1 MKLLI
6 IGSLTALL
14 IGCASAEQRMESRAD
29 YRDAQV
35 EAIRVQAEQATARR
49 SSQDLADAAM
59 WQSLA
64 EAVKANPESASHF
77 AIVMAVAASNGN
89 NGQPQGATAMATLK
103 SEREVLPIDYIK
115 AVAPALIG
123 TLGNVGTA
131 AIAAD
136 QIKESIKAN
145 RDIRITEAQVDG
157 KMWDTLTAGFGEAGD
172 NTNIIINGSDDLGQ
186 QAGDAIVDDQF
197 PVDDEPVDTTDPA
210 DDVTDPDPTDPD
222 PADDVVDPDPS
233 EPDPADNGDEIE
245 CSVVMFSPKPPECL

>member
-6 IGSLTALL
+6 IGPLTALL
-14 IGCASAEQRMESRAD
+14 VGCASAEQRMESRAD
-29 YRDAQV
+29 YRDSQV
-35 EAIRVQAEQATARR
+35 EAIKVQAEQATARR

-89 NGQPQGATAMATLK
+89 NGSPQGATAMATLK

-157 KMWDTLTAGFGEAGD
+157 KMWDTLTEGFGEAGD
-172 NTNIIINGSDDLGQ
+172 NIIINGSDDLGE

-197 PVDDEPVDTTDPA
+197 PVDDDPA
-210 DDVTDPDPTDPD
+210 DDPADDTVDPD
-222 PADDVVDPDPS
+222 PAID
-233 EPDPADNGDEIE
+233 EPDYDGDEVV
-245 CSVVMFSPKPPECL
+245 CSNVMFSPKPPECL

>member
-1 MKLLI
+1 MTGIVMKLLI
-6 IGSLTALL
+6 IAPLAVL

-35 EAIRVQAEQATARR
+35 EAIKVQAEQATARR

-77 AIVMAVAASNGN
+77 AIVMAVAASNGKN
-89 NGQPQGATAMATLK
+89 SEPQGATAMATLK
-103 SEREVLPIDYIK
+103 SEREVLPIDYVK

-172 NTNIIINGSDDLGQ
+172 NANIIINGSDELGD
-186 QAGDAIVDDQF
+186 QAGDSIVDDQF
-197 PVDDEPVDTTDPA
+197 PTDEEPVDEEPVDTTE
-210 DDVTDPDPTDPD
+210 PD
-222 PADDVVDPDPS
+222 PADDVVDPDPVD
-233 EPDPADNGDEIE
+233 PDPADNGDEID
-245 CSVVMFSPKPPECL
+245 CNVVMFSPKPPECL